1 MIAGL
6 DYSTGDGVVCM
17 DADLQHPPECLP
29 RIIRAFEEGNEV
41 ISMVRTR
48 NKSAGL
54 IKNITSSGFYWLIN
68 CISDVHFE
76 PNASD
81 FFAVSPFGGRGFK
94 RELPGKGAFPAGLC
108 PERGLSENYSGI

>member
-1 MIAGL
+1 
-6 DYSTGDGVVCM
+6 M

-81 FFAVSPFGGRGFK
+81 FFAVSRSVAEVLKGNSAK
-94 RELPGKGAFPAGLC
+94 RCVSCGAMSRTWAFRKLLWNMRQA
-108 PERGLSENYSGI
+108 

>member
-1 MIAGL
+1 
-6 DYSTGDGVVCM
+6 
-17 DADLQHPPECLP
+17 
-29 RIIRAFEEGNEV
+29 
-41 ISMVRTR
+41 MVRTR

-81 FFAVSPFGGRGFK
+81 FFAVSRSVAEVLKGNYRV
-94 RELPGKGAFPAGLC
+94 KGAFPAGLC

>member
-29 RIIRAFEEGNEV
+29 QIIQALEEGNEV

-48 NKSAGL
+48 NQSAGL
-54 IKNITSSGFYWLIN
+54 I
-68 CISDVHFE
+68 
-76 PNASD
+76 
-81 FFAVSPFGGRGFK
+81 
-94 RELPGKGAFPAGLC
+94 
-108 PERGLSENYSGI
+108 